1 MLKRL
6 LRLIQQAID
15 KMLGYTSIS
24 KAIDI
29 NGMTILSIPDFSGNV
44 NSQNTKVTLEVSNGG
59 GAFTQ
64 DNIFIASGYAPV
76 SVSGNRNLYTGQM
89 TVNTFNGKLFFSNT
103 SWAGRVVSYTDS
115 RII

>member
-1 MLKRL
+1 MSKETDNRFNYIKVL
-6 LRLIQQAID
+6 
-15 KMLGYTSIS
+15 TSS
-24 KAIDI
+24 A
-29 NGMTILSIPDFSGNV
+29 
-44 NSQNTKVTLEVSNGG
+44 
-59 GAFTQ
+59 

-103 SWAGRVVSYTDS
+103 AWAGRVVSYTDS